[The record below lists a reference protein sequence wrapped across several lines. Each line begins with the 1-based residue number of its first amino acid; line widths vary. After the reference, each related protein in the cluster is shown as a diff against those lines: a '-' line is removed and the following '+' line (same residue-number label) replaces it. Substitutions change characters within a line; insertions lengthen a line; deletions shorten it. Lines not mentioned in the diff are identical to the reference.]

1 MTETMTNKVVK
12 EAEVVKTG
20 ESEYGTWILWNF
32 KIHGS
37 DKKFSYFEKDDIRP
51 SSGMAIQVLKYTTDI
66 KTKGEKQYTNY
77 KVTEITVAK
86 DQTTKTTGP
95 PSTGFV
101 GHAKP
106 ARDGR
111 EVTMYIS
118 YAKDLICQHMID
130 GDYDGVTINE
140 LAESA
145 VRVGLKM
152 YDLAHAE
159 PVPEPKPEKT
169 GDNMRDLDEQ
179 ADYNDNQP
187 PISSYESDD
196 IPF

>member
-1 MTETMTNKVVK
+1 MTETMTNEVVK
-12 EAEVVKTG
+12 EAKVVKTG
-20 ESEYGTWILWNF
+20 KSEHGPWTLWNF

-37 DKKFSYFEKDDIRP
+37 DKKFSYFEKDNIKP
-51 SSGMAIQVLKYTTDI
+51 SPGMAIQVLKYTTDI

-77 KVTEITVAK
+77 TVTEITVAK
-86 DQTTKTTGP
+86 DQLTRTTAP

-106 ARDGR
+106 ARDSSL
-111 EVTMYIS
+111 TMYIS

-169 GDNMRDLDEQ
+169 GDSVPEPPDFENPPLDTYENM
-179 ADYNDNQP
+179 P
-187 PISSYESDD
+187 
-196 IPF
+196 